1 MGPWRGGQIYME
13 LLPGTFQP
21 FPDNRRAHVIMPI
34 SFGDGFALD
43 LSFTWMNEGGGAT
56 MMKDKTYPPPTDLDL
71 SSVST
76 SKLLLL

>member
-43 LSFTWMNEGGGAT
+43 LSFTRMNEGTGGNN
-56 MMKDKTYPPPTDLDL
+56 DEGQNIP
-71 SSVST
+71 SSN
-76 SKLLLL
+76 